1 MSKRAIIC
9 GISGQDGAYLAQL
22 LLEKGYAVWGTS
34 RDAEM
39 ATFANLQRLGIKN
52 DIQLTSLNLRDV
64 SGIINLLARIAPDE
78 IYNLA
83 AQSSVGLSFEQPY
96 ETFESIVLGGLN
108 LLEAIRLSRQPIRFY
123 NAGSS
128 ECFGDTGLTPVS
140 ETSPFNPRSP
150 YAIAK
155 AATHWT
161 VGNYRQAYSLY
172 ACTGVLSNH
181 DSPLRPKRFVT
192 RKIVR
197 AVAELAQGNT
207 EKLRLGSLE
216 IERDWGWA
224 PDYVDAIWRILQ
236 QDAAEDFIVAT
247 GVSAT
252 LEQFVEAA
260 YHCAA
265 RNWRDH
271 VIIDSQ
277 LFRPTD
283 IVHSR
288 MNPLKAVT
296 RLGWRAKHTMVDVVQ
311 LMFEEETRRIKSGDR
326 EFFL

>member
-1 MSKRAIIC
+1 LSKRAIIC
-9 GISGQDGAYLAQL
+9 GISGQDGDYLAQL
-22 LLEKGYAVWGTS
+22 LLEKGYAIWGTS

-39 ATFANLQRLGIKN
+39 SDFANLQRLGIK
-52 DIQLTSLNLRDV
+52 DRIQLTSLNLRDV
-64 SGIINLLARIAPDE
+64 SGIINLLARVVPDE

-108 LLEAIRLSRQPIRFY
+108 LLEAIRLSKQSVRFY

-128 ECFGDTGLTPVS
+128 ECFGDTGPTSVT
-140 ETSPFNPRSP
+140 EISPFNPKSP

-161 VGNYRQAYSLY
+161 VGSYREAYAMY

-181 DSPLRPKRFVT
+181 DSPLRPRRFVT

-197 AVAELAQGNT
+197 AVAELSQGNT

-224 PDYVDAIWRILQ
+224 PDYAEAIWRILQ
-236 QDAAEDFIVAT
+236 QDSAEDFIVAT
-247 GVSAT
+247 GVTST
-252 LEQFVEAA
+252 LEQFVETA
-260 YHCAA
+260 YDCVG

-283 IVHSR
+283 IIHSR
-288 MNPLKAVT
+288 MNPLKAET
-296 RLGWRAKHTMVDVVQ
+296 ILGWRARHTMVDVVR
-311 LMFEEETRRIKSGDR
+311 LMFEEEVRRIKSGD
-326 EFFL
+326 

>member
-22 LLEKGYAVWGTS
+22 LLEKGYAIWGTS

-39 ATFANLQRLGIKN
+39 SDFANLQRLGIK
-52 DIQLTSLNLRDV
+52 DRIQLTSLNLRDV
-64 SGIINLLARIAPDE
+64 SGIINLLARVVPDE

-108 LLEAIRLSRQPIRFY
+108 LLEAIRLSKQSVRFY

-128 ECFGDTGLTPVS
+128 ECFGDTGPTSVT
-140 ETSPFNPRSP
+140 EISPFNPKSP

-161 VGNYRQAYSLY
+161 VGSYREAYGMY

-181 DSPLRPKRFVT
+181 DSPLRPRRFVT

-197 AVAELAQGNT
+197 AVAELSQGNT

-224 PDYVDAIWRILQ
+224 PDYAEAIWRILQ
-236 QDAAEDFIVAT
+236 QDSAEDFIVAT
-247 GVSAT
+247 GVTST
-252 LEQFVEAA
+252 LEQFVETA
-260 YHCAA
+260 YDCVG

-283 IVHSR
+283 IIHSR
-288 MNPLKAVT
+288 MNPLKAET
-296 RLGWRAKHTMVDVVQ
+296 ILGWRARHTMVDVVR
-311 LMFEEETRRIKSGDR
+311 LMFEEEVRRIKSGD
-326 EFFL
+326 

>member
-1 MSKRAIIC
+1 LSKRAIIC
-9 GISGQDGAYLAQL
+9 GISGQDGAYLAQFL
-22 LLEKGYAVWGTS
+22 LKKGYAIWGTS

-39 ATFANLQRLGIKN
+39 AGFANLKRLGIKN
-52 DIQLTSLNLRDV
+52 DIQLISLNLRDV
-64 SGIINLLARIAPDE
+64 SGIINLLARVAPDE

-96 ETFESIVLGGLN
+96 ETFESIVLGGLS
-108 LLEAIRLSRQPIRFY
+108 LLEAIRLSQQPIRFY
-123 NAGSS
+123 NAGST

-140 ETSPFNPRSP
+140 EISPFNPRSP

-161 VGNYRQAYSLY
+161 VGTYREAYRLY

-181 DSPLRPKRFVT
+181 DSPLRPRRFVT

-197 AVAELAQGNT
+197 AVAELSQGNT
-207 EKLRLGSLE
+207 EKLRLGSLD

-236 QDAAEDFIVAT
+236 QDSAEDFIVAT
-247 GVSAT
+247 GVTAT

-260 YHCAA
+260 YHCVG

-271 VIIDSQ
+271 VLIDSQ
-277 LFRPTD
+277 LYRPTD
-283 IVHSR
+283 IIHSR
-288 MNPLKAVT
+288 MNPSKAET
-296 RLGWRAKHTMVDVVQ
+296 LLGWRAKHTMIDVVR
-311 LMFEEETRRIKSGDR
+311 LMFEEEVRRVKSGD
-326 EFFL
+326 

>member
-1 MSKRAIIC
+1 LSKRAIIC

-22 LLEKGYAVWGTS
+22 LLEKGYAIWGTS

-39 ATFANLQRLGIKN
+39 ASFANLQLLGIKN
-52 DIQLTSLNLRDV
+52 HIQLTSLNLRDV
-64 SGIINLLARIAPDE
+64 GGIINLLARVAPDE

-108 LLEAIRLSRQPIRFY
+108 LLEAIRLSRQPVRFY

-128 ECFGDTGLTPVS
+128 ECFGDTGKTPVS

-161 VGNYRQAYSLY
+161 VRSYREAYGLY
-172 ACTGVLSNH
+172 ACTGILSNH
-181 DSPLRPKRFVT
+181 DSPLRPRRFVT

-197 AVAELAQGNT
+197 AVAELLQGNT
-207 EKLRLGSLE
+207 EKLRLGSLD

-236 QDAAEDFIVAT
+236 QNSAEDFIVAT
-247 GVSAT
+247 GVSST

-260 YHCAA
+260 YHCAE

-271 VIIDSQ
+271 VIIDSE

-283 IVHSR
+283 ILHSR
-288 MNPLKAVT
+288 MDPLKAQIS
-296 RLGWRAKHTMVDVVQ
+296 LGWRAKHTMIDVVR
-311 LMFEEETRRIKSGDR
+311 LMLEEEVRRVKCGD
-326 EFFL
+326 

>member
-1 MSKRAIIC
+1 MS
-9 GISGQDGAYLAQL
+9 D
-22 LLEKGYAVWGTS
+22 
-34 RDAEM
+34 
-39 ATFANLQRLGIKN
+39 FANLQRLGIK
-52 DIQLTSLNLRDV
+52 DRIQLTSLNLRDV
-64 SGIINLLARIAPDE
+64 SGIINLLARVVPDE

-108 LLEAIRLSRQPIRFY
+108 LLEAIRLSRQPVRFY

-140 ETSPFNPRSP
+140 EISPFNPRSP

-161 VGNYRQAYSLY
+161 VGSYRQAYNLY

-260 YHCAA
+260 YHCAG

-288 MNPLKAVT
+288 MNPSKAAT
-296 RLGWRAKHTMVDVVQ
+296 HLGWRAKHTMADVVQ
-311 LMFEEETRRIKSGDR
+311 LMFEEEMRRVKSGER
-326 EFFL
+326 EFFT

>member
-1 MSKRAIIC
+1 
-9 GISGQDGAYLAQL
+9 
-22 LLEKGYAVWGTS
+22 
-34 RDAEM
+34 
-39 ATFANLQRLGIKN
+39 
-52 DIQLTSLNLRDV
+52 
-64 SGIINLLARIAPDE
+64 
-78 IYNLA
+78 
-83 AQSSVGLSFEQPY
+83 
-96 ETFESIVLGGLN
+96 
-108 LLEAIRLSRQPIRFY
+108 
-123 NAGSS
+123 
-128 ECFGDTGLTPVS
+128 
-140 ETSPFNPRSP
+140 
-150 YAIAK
+150 
-155 AATHWT
+155 
-161 VGNYRQAYSLY
+161 
-172 ACTGVLSNH
+172 
-181 DSPLRPKRFVT
+181 VT

-260 YHCAA
+260 YHCAG

-288 MNPLKAVT
+288 MNPLKAAT
-296 RLGWRAKHTMVDVVQ
+296 RLGWRANHTMADVVQ
-311 LMFEEETRRIKSGDR
+311 LMFEEEMRRVKSGDR
-326 EFFL
+326 EFLT

>member
-1 MSKRAIIC
+1 VSKRAIIC
-9 GISGQDGAYLAQL
+9 GISGQDGAYLAQF
-22 LLEKGYAVWGTS
+22 LLEKGYEIWGTS

-39 ATFANLQRLGIKN
+39 AGFASLQRLGIK
-52 DIQLTSLNLRDV
+52 DHIQLTSLNLRDV
-64 SGIINLLARIAPDE
+64 SGIINLLARIAPE
-78 IYNLA
+78 EVYNLA

-96 ETFESIVLGGLN
+96 ETFESIIFGGLN
-108 LLEAIRLSRQPIRFY
+108 LLEAIRVSRQPVRFY

-128 ECFGDTGLTPVS
+128 ECFGDTGQTPVT

-161 VGNYRQAYSLY
+161 VGSYREAYGLY

-181 DSPLRPKRFVT
+181 DSPLRPRRFVT

-197 AVAELAQGNT
+197 AVAELSQGNT
-207 EKLRLGSLE
+207 EKLRLGALN

-236 QDAAEDFIVAT
+236 QDSAEDFIVAT
-247 GVSAT
+247 GVTST

-260 YHCAA
+260 YHCIG

-271 VIIDSQ
+271 VTIDSQ

-288 MNPLKAVT
+288 MNPLKAQ
-296 RLGWRAKHTMVDVVQ
+296 RGLGWRAKHTMVDVVR
-311 LMFEEETRRIKSGDR
+311 LMFEEEVRRVKSGD
-326 EFFL
+326 

>member
-1 MSKRAIIC
+1 LSKRAIIC

-22 LLEKGYAVWGTS
+22 LLEKGYAIWGTS

-39 ATFANLQRLGIKN
+39 ASFANLQQLGIKN
-52 DIQLTSLNLRDV
+52 HIQLTSLNLRDV
-64 SGIINLLARIAPDE
+64 GGIINLLARVAPDE

-108 LLEAIRLSRQPIRFY
+108 LLEAIRLSRQPVRFY

-128 ECFGDTGLTPVS
+128 ECFGDTGKTPVS

-161 VGNYRQAYSLY
+161 VRSYREAYGLY
-172 ACTGVLSNH
+172 ACTGILSNH
-181 DSPLRPKRFVT
+181 DSPLRPRRFVT

-197 AVAELAQGNT
+197 AVAELLQGNT
-207 EKLRLGSLE
+207 EKLRLGSLD

-236 QDAAEDFIVAT
+236 QNSAEDFIVAT
-247 GVSAT
+247 GVSST

-260 YHCAA
+260 YNCAE

-271 VIIDSQ
+271 VIIDSE

-283 IVHSR
+283 ILHSR
-288 MNPLKAVT
+288 MDPLKAQT
-296 RLGWRAKHTMVDVVQ
+296 SLGWRAKHTMIDVVR
-311 LMFEEETRRIKSGDR
+311 LMLEEEVRRVKCGD
-326 EFFL
+326 

>member
-1 MSKRAIIC
+1 LSKRAIIC

-22 LLEKGYAVWGTS
+22 LLEKGYAIWGTS

-39 ATFANLQRLGIKN
+39 ASFANLQQLGIKN
-52 DIQLTSLNLRDV
+52 HIQLTSLNLRDV
-64 SGIINLLARIAPDE
+64 GGIINLLARVAPDE

-108 LLEAIRLSRQPIRFY
+108 LLEAIRLSRQPVRFY

-128 ECFGDTGLTPVS
+128 ECFGNTGKTPVS

-161 VGNYRQAYSLY
+161 VRSYREAYGLY
-172 ACTGVLSNH
+172 ACTGILSNH
-181 DSPLRPKRFVT
+181 DSPLRPRRFVT

-197 AVAELAQGNT
+197 AVAELLQGNT
-207 EKLRLGSLE
+207 EKLRLGSLD

-236 QDAAEDFIVAT
+236 QNSAEDFIVAT
-247 GVSAT
+247 GVSST
-252 LEQFVEAA
+252 LGQFVEAA
-260 YHCAA
+260 YNCAE

-271 VIIDSQ
+271 VIIDSE

-283 IVHSR
+283 ILHSR
-288 MNPLKAVT
+288 MDPLKAQT
-296 RLGWRAKHTMVDVVQ
+296 SLGWRAKHTMIDVVR
-311 LMFEEETRRIKSGDR
+311 LMLEEEVRRVKCGD
-326 EFFL
+326 